1 MTYNVPVLY
10 GASYSVYT
18 RIARLALEEKGIG
31 CELRE
36 VEIFGPGGVPAE
48 HLERHPFGR
57 IPVLEHDGF
66 RLYET
71 AAITRYVDEAFPG
84 APLQP
89 ATPAARATMN
99 QTISVLDS
107 YAYRPMIWGVF
118 VQRVSIPK
126 EGGKADEQVVERAL
140 SAAAKCVEAL
150 QGQLGDRRYLVGD
163 ALTLADLHAVP
174 MLMYFA
180 ATPEGKQMMAEHP
193 KLARWLAHMLARA
206 SVART
211 KGKYG

>member
-1 MTYNVPVLY
+1 MTYSVPALH

-18 RIARLALEEKGIG
+18 RIARLALEEKLVRY
-31 CELRE
+31 ELKE

-57 IPVLEHDGF
+57 IPVLDHDGF

-71 AAITRYVDEAFPG
+71 AAITRYVDESFSGPT
-84 APLQP
+84 LQP
-89 ATPAARATMN
+89 TAPAARARMN
-99 QTISVLDS
+99 QIISVLDS

-118 VQRVSIPK
+118 VQRVSIPG
-126 EGGKADEQVVERAL
+126 EGGTADEQIVERAL
-140 SAAAKCVEAL
+140 PGAAKCLEVL
-150 QGQLGDRRYLVGD
+150 QAQLGDRRYLVD
-163 ALTLADLHAVP
+163 DMLTLADLHAAP

-180 ATPEGKQMMAEHP
+180 VTPEGKRMLAEHP
-193 KLARWLAHMLARA
+193 NISRWLTDMLSRA
-206 SVART
+206 SVGRT